1 MVQAVCSCWLVP
13 FEELWVYATSVPV
26 FLLAFL
32 FIFQW
37 HWRDAFR
44 DFPWASKLNE
54 IFGKPHKNTRTL
66 AVDLLIVN
74 FYYNEHMKDTYFG
87 KQRFTTSFYM
97 IFFDNVIL
105 FFMMLWIADHMRGQ
119 PAPAVEFDPFDMDIR
134 VTHEDPRSDSVYQDL
149 IRPFQSTLALFIM
162 QTGLFSLYVAHMNMH
177 DDEDEPVAFY
187 WFLAIMIQLYAGE
200 TQLGTSYFSGWW
212 TALFQ
217 FDSDIVFEPSTNRS
231 ATLQSFLNLPLAPS
245 RLSKTKRKVFFV
257 LPISFGMEWRSRQFM
272 DWFVNSVIREALKY
286 TFPILVC
293 TEEPLDFVK
302 DCMAIFFL
310 TTLDDLTPDFVLTIT
325 EIRALLKFNM
335 LYYKETATL
344 LPGTLQEVFQR
355 RNVVDANQESL
366 LGIGDALLSDRE
378 EAAVYEGLKKCEKTT
393 FVRISN
399 DRFHMTIFNKLF
411 RPGQTRDLVEALIAE

>member
-1 MVQAVCSCWLVP
+1 MAAVKRYLADHFECVRGTESSSGRPDMVQAVCSCWLVP

-44 DFPWASKLNE
+44 DFPWASKLNQ
-54 IFGKPHKNTRTL
+54 IFGKPHRNTRTF
-66 AVDLLIVN
+66 AVDLVIVN

-105 FFMMLWIADHMRGQ
+105 FFMMFLIADYLRGE
-119 PAPAVEFDPFDMDIR
+119 PAPTVESDPFDMDIR
-134 VTHEDPRSDSVYQDL
+134 VTREDPHSDCVYQDL

-187 WFLAIMIQLYAGE
+187 WLLAIMIQLYAGE
-200 TQLGTSYFSGWW
+200 VQLGAPYFAGWW
-212 TALFQ
+212 SKL
-217 FDSDIVFEPSTNRS
+217 DIVSKQLST
-231 ATLQSFLNLPLAPS
+231 TH
-245 RLSKTKRKVFFV
+245 RKVLYV
-257 LPISFGMEWRSRQFM
+257 LPINFSKEWKCRQFM
-272 DWFVNSVIREALKY
+272 DWFVNSVIRESLRY

-310 TTLDDLTPDFVLTIT
+310 TTLDDLTEDFQLTIT

-344 LPGTLQEVFQR
+344 LPGTLQEMLQMR
-355 RNVVDANQESL
+355 SVVDAKEESL
-366 LGIGDALLSDRE
+366 LEIGDDALLSDWE
-378 EAAVYEGLKKCEKTT
+378 EAAVCEALKKREKTT
-393 FVRISN
+393 FNRIYN
-399 DRFHMTIFNKLF
+399 DKFHLKVFNKLF
-411 RPGQTRDLVEALIAE
+411 QTRDLVETLTAE